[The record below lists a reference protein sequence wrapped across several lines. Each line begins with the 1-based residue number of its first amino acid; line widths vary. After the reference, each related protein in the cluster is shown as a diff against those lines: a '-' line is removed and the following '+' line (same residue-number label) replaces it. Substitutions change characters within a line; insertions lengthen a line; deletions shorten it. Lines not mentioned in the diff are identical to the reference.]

1 MELLTQYGEQFNKPV
16 YVALRVTDNGIQA
29 TPISDCFEALK
40 QKAEK
45 KLPFFPAQELTKDER
60 KAAHKAWLAVK

>member
-16 YVALRVTDNGIQA
+16 YVHVQVTDNGVQA
-29 TPISDCFEALK
+29 HPISDPFEALR

-60 KAAHKAWLAVK
+60 KAAHRAWLAIK